1 MAELN
6 KKVKNQ
12 NEEEEE
18 EKSKKRYLL
27 LLLLLLLIIMTL
39 VAGMFMLISDR
50 NRPVDPPDYQ
60 LKPDDTNAET
70 MTGDPDDKLEAPSQG
85 GSAVSIQYSDKLSIN
100 LSTGKMTLQ
109 LGNPHKSLSSMTVK
123 IIVQNVTIFES
134 GLLRPGHQLREL
146 TLPKDTLKMLSEGKY
161 NGKFSLNFFNEDG
174 EKSIV
179 ESDIPVTSTV
189 KE

>member
-6 KKVKNQ
+6 KKVNNQ
-12 NEEEEE
+12 NEEEE
-18 EKSKKRYLL
+18 EKSKKKYLL

-39 VAGMFMLISDR
+39 VAGMFILISDR

-70 MTGDPDDKLEAPSQG
+70 MPGDPDDDKLEAPSGG
-85 GSAVSIQYSDKLSIN
+85 GSAVSIQYSDKISIN
-100 LSTGKMTLQ
+100 LSTGKMTLKM
-109 LGNPHKSLSSMTVK
+109 GNPYKSLSSMTVK
-123 IIVQNVTIFES
+123 VIVQNVTIFES

-161 NGKFSLNFFNEDG
+161 NGKFSLQFFNEEG

-179 ESDIPVTSTV
+179 ESDIPVTITV
-189 KE
+189 KK